1 MSAQE
6 ILTKYGSYFEGQN
19 LILTGL
25 RELFYLVLSFLYS
38 FIKSCGDLLSKAY
51 NVLTFDTQS
60 RVNEIFGGALSTEF
74 LTAVV
79 LIVVVCI
86 GIAFIL
92 NSNSIKGSKIIQ
104 NIMFGLL
111 VVFILPTF
119 INSVNGIIAS
129 SDMGNISTSSVN
141 KIFSANIVDLK
152 YCFGGDTVI
161 DPTGE
166 VHNGFP
172 DDYDYSL
179 LPMDELIKGSETPG
193 IDDVFTKTLL
203 NRGSVDEELGDCS
216 SGEIFGNFISFLS
229 SYYYRY
235 KVDMFPIFLSEI
247 ATILVMVFTFFKVV
261 RLCYELIVN
270 HFFAYIFAIT
280 DIASGAKLREALK
293 SILSTYVVLIY
304 CSVAIS
310 LFNTFQAWIFDSS
323 IFNNFEASICIIPV
337 AMAVIDGPNLIER
350 LFGIDAG
357 IKSGFHTAMGLMHA
371 GKTALGM
378 GKAAWNLGKDVTGAK
393 TPLDKAR
400 AVRQSELGNYG
411 ATHARGNDLETGS
424 RGVADKKEKNGN
436 ANEMPHRRGEASTTG
451 SVPNVKTERNSFN
464 AESQNTQSDKEPLNE
479 EKNSGQNS
487 WSFAEPE
494 EMHTEQSNAEPNRE
508 QESKDGSINREAF
521 KNDVPDTLEQPDG
534 KEEIG
539 NKSDVGTHNEPNGS
553 AKDQFAVPNA
563 GNKNSRELQGNS
575 GRNNKKASATSSD
588 SAKIGFASQ
597 KPSMASPSV
606 EHSVEQMPH
615 RRNETRASAET
626 SISSSGS
633 APSRVSQGKMQ
644 DIYSHSS
651 NEPIVRNSNA
661 GVEPSNTVQH
671 PGNLPRNAKDNRT
684 EGFAQREYKQ
694 EKGNGNKDS
703 GKSTGK
709 RRGWSL
715 GRRWI
720 LVE

>member
-25 RELFYLVLSFLYS
+25 RELFYLLLSFLYS

-216 SGEIFGNFISFLS
+216 SGKIFGNFISFLS

-411 ATHARGNDLETGS
+411 ATHARGNDLETGG

-436 ANEMPHRRGEASTTG
+436 ANEMPHRRGEVSTTG
-451 SVPNVKTERNSFN
+451 SVPNVKTERNPFN

-633 APSRVSQGKMQ
+633 APSRVSQGEMQ

-671 PGNLPRNAKDNRT
+671 PGNPPRNAKDNRT

-703 GKSTGK
+703 GKSTSK
-709 RRGWSL
+709 RRGEKL
-715 GRRWI
+715 
-720 LVE
+720 

>member
-6 ILTKYGSYFEGQN
+6 ILTRYGSYFEGQN

-38 FIKSCGDLLSKAY
+38 FIKGCGDLLSKAY

-193 IDDVFTKTLL
+193 IDEVFTKTLL
-203 NRGSVDEELGDCS
+203 NRGSVDEELGECS

-411 ATHARGNDLETGS
+411 ATHARGNDLETGG

-451 SVPNVKTERNSFN
+451 SVPNVKTERNPFN

-671 PGNLPRNAKDNRT
+671 PGNLPRNANDNRT

-703 GKSTGK
+703 SKSTGK
-709 RRGWSL
+709 RRGEKL
-715 GRRWI
+715 
-720 LVE
+720 

>member
-6 ILTKYGSYFEGQN
+6 ILTRYGSYFEGQN

-38 FIKSCGDLLSKAY
+38 FIKGCGDLLSKAY

-193 IDDVFTKTLL
+193 IDEVFTKTLL
-203 NRGSVDEELGDCS
+203 NRGSVDEELGECS

-411 ATHARGNDLETGS
+411 ATHARGNDLETGG

-451 SVPNVKTERNSFN
+451 SVPNVKTERNPFN

-563 GNKNSRELQGNS
+563 GNKNSRELQGNY

-633 APSRVSQGKMQ
+633 APSRVSQGEMQ

-709 RRGWSL
+709 RRGEKL
-715 GRRWI
+715 
-720 LVE
+720 

>member
-193 IDDVFTKTLL
+193 IDEVFTKTLL
-203 NRGSVDEELGDCS
+203 NRGSVDEELGECS

-411 ATHARGNDLETGS
+411 ATHVRGNDLETGG

-451 SVPNVKTERNSFN
+451 SVPNVKTERNPFN

-615 RRNETRASAET
+615 KRNETRASAET

-633 APSRVSQGKMQ
+633 APSRVSQGEMQ

-709 RRGWSL
+709 RRGEKL
-715 GRRWI
+715 
-720 LVE
+720 

>member
-411 ATHARGNDLETGS
+411 ATHARGNDLETGG

-615 RRNETRASAET
+615 KRNETRASAET

-633 APSRVSQGKMQ
+633 APSRVSQGEMQ

-709 RRGWSL
+709 RRGEKL
-715 GRRWI
+715 
-720 LVE
+720 

>member
-60 RVNEIFGGALSTEF
+60 RVNEIFGDALSTEF

-411 ATHARGNDLETGS
+411 ATHARGNDLETGG

-451 SVPNVKTERNSFN
+451 SVPNVKTERNPFN

-709 RRGWSL
+709 RRGEKL
-715 GRRWI
+715 
-720 LVE
+720 

>member
-119 INSVNGIIAS
+119 INFVNGIIAS

-411 ATHARGNDLETGS
+411 ATHARGNDLETGG

-451 SVPNVKTERNSFN
+451 SVPNVKTERNPFN

-521 KNDVPDTLEQPDG
+521 KNDVPDTLEQPDS

-709 RRGWSL
+709 RRGEKL
-715 GRRWI
+715 
-720 LVE
+720 

>member
-6 ILTKYGSYFEGQN
+6 ILTRYGSYFEGQN

-38 FIKSCGDLLSKAY
+38 FIKGCGDLLSKAY

-411 ATHARGNDLETGS
+411 ATHARGNDLETGG

-436 ANEMPHRRGEASTTG
+436 ANEIPHRRGEASTTG
-451 SVPNVKTERNSFN
+451 SVPNVKTERNPFN

-633 APSRVSQGKMQ
+633 APSRVSQGEMQ

-709 RRGWSL
+709 RRGEKL
-715 GRRWI
+715 
-720 LVE
+720 

>member
-6 ILTKYGSYFEGQN
+6 ILTRYGSYFEGQN

-38 FIKSCGDLLSKAY
+38 FIKGCGDLLSKAY

-193 IDDVFTKTLL
+193 IDEVFTKTLL
-203 NRGSVDEELGDCS
+203 NRGSVDEELGECS

-411 ATHARGNDLETGS
+411 ATHARGNDLETGG

-451 SVPNVKTERNSFN
+451 SVPNVKTERNPFN

-508 QESKDGSINREAF
+508 QESKDGSMNREAF

-633 APSRVSQGKMQ
+633 APSRVSQGEMQ

-671 PGNLPRNAKDNRT
+671 PGNLPRNAKDNRK

-709 RRGWSL
+709 RRGEKL
-715 GRRWI
+715 
-720 LVE
+720 

>member
-60 RVNEIFGGALSTEF
+60 SVNEIFGGALSTEF

-411 ATHARGNDLETGS
+411 ATHARGNDLETGG

-709 RRGWSL
+709 RRGEKL
-715 GRRWI
+715 
-720 LVE
+720 

>member
-6 ILTKYGSYFEGQN
+6 ILTRYGSYFEGQN

-38 FIKSCGDLLSKAY
+38 FIKGCGDLLSKAY

-79 LIVVVCI
+79 LIVIVCI

-193 IDDVFTKTLL
+193 IDEVFTKTLL
-203 NRGSVDEELGDCS
+203 NRGSVDEELGECS

-411 ATHARGNDLETGS
+411 ATHARGNDLETGG

-451 SVPNVKTERNSFN
+451 SVPNVKTERNPFN

-633 APSRVSQGKMQ
+633 APSRVSQGEMQ

-709 RRGWSL
+709 RRGEKL
-715 GRRWI
+715 
-720 LVE
+720 

>member
-411 ATHARGNDLETGS
+411 ATHARGNDLETGG

-661 GVEPSNTVQH
+661 GVEPTNTVQH

-709 RRGWSL
+709 RRGEKL
-715 GRRWI
+715 
-720 LVE
+720 

>member
-6 ILTKYGSYFEGQN
+6 ILTRYGSYFEGQN

-38 FIKSCGDLLSKAY
+38 FIKGCGDLVSKAY

-193 IDDVFTKTLL
+193 IDEVFTKTLL
-203 NRGSVDEELGDCS
+203 NRGSVDEELGECS

-411 ATHARGNDLETGS
+411 ATHARGNDLETGG

-451 SVPNVKTERNSFN
+451 SVPNVKTERNPFN

-508 QESKDGSINREAF
+508 QESKDGSMNREAF

-633 APSRVSQGKMQ
+633 APSRVSQGEMQ

-709 RRGWSL
+709 RRGEKL
-715 GRRWI
+715 
-720 LVE
+720 

>member
-6 ILTKYGSYFEGQN
+6 ILTRYGSYFEGQN

-38 FIKSCGDLLSKAY
+38 FIKGCGDLLSKAY

-193 IDDVFTKTLL
+193 IDEVFTKTLL
-203 NRGSVDEELGDCS
+203 NRGSVDEELGECS

-393 TPLDKAR
+393 TPLDEAR

-411 ATHARGNDLETGS
+411 ATHARGNDLETGG

-451 SVPNVKTERNSFN
+451 SVPNVKTERNPFN

-633 APSRVSQGKMQ
+633 APSRVSQGEMQ

-709 RRGWSL
+709 RRGEKL
-715 GRRWI
+715 
-720 LVE
+720 

>member
-411 ATHARGNDLETGS
+411 ATHARGNDLETGG

-451 SVPNVKTERNSFN
+451 SVPNVKTERNPFN

-597 KPSMASPSV
+597 RPSMASPSV

-633 APSRVSQGKMQ
+633 APSRVSQGEMQ

-709 RRGWSL
+709 RRGEKL
-715 GRRWI
+715 
-720 LVE
+720 

>member
-25 RELFYLVLSFLYS
+25 RELFYLVLSFLYTL
-38 FIKSCGDLLSKAY
+38 IKSCGDLLSKAY

-79 LIVVVCI
+79 LIVIVCI

-179 LPMDELIKGSETPG
+179 LPMDELIKGGETPG

-411 ATHARGNDLETGS
+411 ATHARGNDLETGG

-451 SVPNVKTERNSFN
+451 SVPNVKTERNPFN

-494 EMHTEQSNAEPNRE
+494 EMHTEQSKAEPNRE

-709 RRGWSL
+709 RRGEKL
-715 GRRWI
+715 
-720 LVE
+720 

>member
-411 ATHARGNDLETGS
+411 ATHARGNDLETGG

-661 GVEPSNTVQH
+661 GVEPSNTVQR

-709 RRGWSL
+709 RRGEKL
-715 GRRWI
+715 
-720 LVE
+720 

>member
-6 ILTKYGSYFEGQN
+6 ILTRYGSYFEGQN

-38 FIKSCGDLLSKAY
+38 FIKGCGDLLSKAY

-193 IDDVFTKTLL
+193 IDEVFTKTLL
-203 NRGSVDEELGDCS
+203 NRGSVDEELGECS

-235 KVDMFPIFLSEI
+235 KVDMFPIFLSKI

-411 ATHARGNDLETGS
+411 ATHARGNDLETGG

-451 SVPNVKTERNSFN
+451 SVPNVKTERNPFN
-464 AESQNTQSDKEPLNE
+464 AESQNTQSNKEPLNE

-633 APSRVSQGKMQ
+633 APSRVSQGEMQ

-651 NEPIVRNSNA
+651 TEPIVRNSNA

-709 RRGWSL
+709 RRGEKL
-715 GRRWI
+715 
-720 LVE
+720 

>member
-6 ILTKYGSYFEGQN
+6 ILTRYGSYFEGQN

-38 FIKSCGDLLSKAY
+38 FIKGCGDLLSKAY

-203 NRGSVDEELGDCS
+203 NRGSVDEELGECS

-378 GKAAWNLGKDVTGAK
+378 GKAAWNLGKDITGAK

-411 ATHARGNDLETGS
+411 ATHARGNDLETGG

-451 SVPNVKTERNSFN
+451 SVPNVKTERNPFN

-615 RRNETRASAET
+615 KRNETRASAET

-633 APSRVSQGKMQ
+633 APSRVSQGEMQ

-709 RRGWSL
+709 RRGEKL
-715 GRRWI
+715 
-720 LVE
+720 

>member
-6 ILTKYGSYFEGQN
+6 ILTRYGSYFEGQN

-38 FIKSCGDLLSKAY
+38 FIKGCGDLLSKAY

-193 IDDVFTKTLL
+193 IDEVFTKTLL
-203 NRGSVDEELGDCS
+203 NRGSVDEELGECS

-411 ATHARGNDLETGS
+411 ATHARGNDLETGG

-451 SVPNVKTERNSFN
+451 SVPNVKTERNPFN

-508 QESKDGSINREAF
+508 QESKDGSMNREAF

-597 KPSMASPSV
+597 KPSMATPSV

-633 APSRVSQGKMQ
+633 APSRVSQGEMQ

-709 RRGWSL
+709 RRGEKL
-715 GRRWI
+715 
-720 LVE
+720 

>member
-6 ILTKYGSYFEGQN
+6 ILTRYGSYFEGQN

-38 FIKSCGDLLSKAY
+38 FIKGCGDLLSKAY

-193 IDDVFTKTLL
+193 IDEVFTKTLL
-203 NRGSVDEELGDCS
+203 NRGSVDEELGECS

-411 ATHARGNDLETGS
+411 ATHARGNDLETGG

-451 SVPNVKTERNSFN
+451 SVPNVKTERNPFN

-479 EKNSGQNS
+479 EINSGQNS

-539 NKSDVGTHNEPNGS
+539 NKSDIGTHNEPNGS

-709 RRGWSL
+709 RRGEKL
-715 GRRWI
+715 
-720 LVE
+720 

>member
-6 ILTKYGSYFEGQN
+6 ILTRYGSYFEGQN

-38 FIKSCGDLLSKAY
+38 FIKGCGDLLSKAY

-193 IDDVFTKTLL
+193 IDEVFTKTLL
-203 NRGSVDEELGDCS
+203 NRGSVDEELGECS

-411 ATHARGNDLETGS
+411 ATHARGNDLETGG

-451 SVPNVKTERNSFN
+451 SVPNVKTERNPFN

-694 EKGNGNKDS
+694 EKENGNKDS

-709 RRGWSL
+709 RRGEKL
-715 GRRWI
+715 
-720 LVE
+720 

>member
-6 ILTKYGSYFEGQN
+6 ILTRYGSYFEGQN

-38 FIKSCGDLLSKAY
+38 FIKGCGDLLSKAY

-193 IDDVFTKTLL
+193 IDEVFTKTLL

-247 ATILVMVFTFFKVV
+247 ASILVMVFTFFKVV

-293 SILSTYVVLIY
+293 SILCTYVVLIY

-411 ATHARGNDLETGS
+411 ATHARGNDLETGG

-451 SVPNVKTERNSFN
+451 SVPNVKTERNPFN

-633 APSRVSQGKMQ
+633 APSRVSQGEMQ
-644 DIYSHSS
+644 DIYSHSN
-651 NEPIVRNSNA
+651 NEPIVRNNNA
-661 GVEPSNTVQH
+661 GVESPDTVQQS
-671 PGNLPRNAKDNRT
+671 GNIPRNSKDNRT

-709 RRGWSL
+709 RRGEKL
-715 GRRWI
+715 
-720 LVE
+720 

>member
-6 ILTKYGSYFEGQN
+6 ILTRYGSYFEGQN

-38 FIKSCGDLLSKAY
+38 FIKGCGDLLSKAY

-193 IDDVFTKTLL
+193 IDEVFTKTLL
-203 NRGSVDEELGDCS
+203 NRGSVDEELGECS

-411 ATHARGNDLETGS
+411 ATHARGNDLETGG

-451 SVPNVKTERNSFN
+451 SVPNVKTERNPFN

-615 RRNETRASAET
+615 KRNETRASAET

-633 APSRVSQGKMQ
+633 APSRVSQGEMQ

-709 RRGWSL
+709 RRGEKL
-715 GRRWI
+715 
-720 LVE
+720 

>member
-6 ILTKYGSYFEGQN
+6 ILTRYGSYFEGQN

-38 FIKSCGDLLSKAY
+38 FIKGCGDLLSKAY

-203 NRGSVDEELGDCS
+203 NRGSVDEELGDFS

-411 ATHARGNDLETGS
+411 ATHARGNDLETGG

-451 SVPNVKTERNSFN
+451 SVPNVKTERNPFN

-633 APSRVSQGKMQ
+633 APSRVSQGEMQ

-709 RRGWSL
+709 RRGEKL
-715 GRRWI
+715 
-720 LVE
+720 

>member
-411 ATHARGNDLETGS
+411 ATHARGNDLETGG

-436 ANEMPHRRGEASTTG
+436 ANEMPHRRGEVSTTG
-451 SVPNVKTERNSFN
+451 SVPNVKTERNPFN

-633 APSRVSQGKMQ
+633 APSRVSQGEMQ

-709 RRGWSL
+709 RRGEKL
-715 GRRWI
+715 
-720 LVE
+720 

>member
-378 GKAAWNLGKDVTGAK
+378 GKAAWNLSKDVTGAK

-411 ATHARGNDLETGS
+411 ATHARGNDLETGG

-451 SVPNVKTERNSFN
+451 SVPNVKTERNPFN

-709 RRGWSL
+709 RRGEKL
-715 GRRWI
+715 
-720 LVE
+720 

>member
-6 ILTKYGSYFEGQN
+6 ILTRYGSYFEGQN

-38 FIKSCGDLLSKAY
+38 FIKGCGDLLSKAY

-193 IDDVFTKTLL
+193 IDEVFTKTLL
-203 NRGSVDEELGDCS
+203 NRGSVDEELGECS

-411 ATHARGNDLETGS
+411 ATHARGNDLETGG

-451 SVPNVKTERNSFN
+451 SVPNVKTERNPFN

-615 RRNETRASAET
+615 KRNETRASAET

-633 APSRVSQGKMQ
+633 APSRVSQGEMQ

-709 RRGWSL
+709 RKGEKL
-715 GRRWI
+715 
-720 LVE
+720 

>member
-6 ILTKYGSYFEGQN
+6 ILTRYGSYFEGQN

-38 FIKSCGDLLSKAY
+38 FIKGCGDLLSKAY

-193 IDDVFTKTLL
+193 IDEVFTKTLL
-203 NRGSVDEELGDCS
+203 NRGSVDEELGECS

-378 GKAAWNLGKDVTGAK
+378 GKAAWNLGKNVTGAK

-411 ATHARGNDLETGS
+411 ATHARGNDLETGG

-451 SVPNVKTERNSFN
+451 SVPNVKTERNPFN

-494 EMHTEQSNAEPNRE
+494 KMHTEQSNAEPNRE

-597 KPSMASPSV
+597 KPSMTSPSV

-709 RRGWSL
+709 RRGEKL
-715 GRRWI
+715 
-720 LVE
+720 

>member
-193 IDDVFTKTLL
+193 IDEVFTKTLL

-247 ATILVMVFTFFKVV
+247 ASILVMVFTFFKVV

-411 ATHARGNDLETGS
+411 ATHANGNDLGIGG

-451 SVPNVKTERNSFN
+451 SVPNVKTERNPFN

-508 QESKDGSINREAF
+508 QESKDGGINREAF
-521 KNDVPDTLEQPDG
+521 KNDAPDKLEQPDG

-588 SAKIGFASQ
+588 SSKIGFASQ

-633 APSRVSQGKMQ
+633 APSRVSQGEMQ

-661 GVEPSNTVQH
+661 GVGPSNTVQH

-709 RRGWSL
+709 RRGEKL
-715 GRRWI
+715 
-720 LVE
+720 

>member
-6 ILTKYGSYFEGQN
+6 ILTRYGSYFEGQN

-193 IDDVFTKTLL
+193 IDEVFTKTLL
-203 NRGSVDEELGDCS
+203 NRGSVDEELGECS

-411 ATHARGNDLETGS
+411 AIHARGNDLETGG
-424 RGVADKKEKNGN
+424 RGVAGKKEKTANS
-436 ANEMPHRRGEASTTG
+436 NEMPHRRGETTTTG
-451 SVPNVKTERNSFN
+451 SAPNDKPERKPFN
-464 AESQNTQSDKEPLNE
+464 AESQNTQSNKEPLNE
-479 EKNSGQNS
+479 EKNNGQNFG
-487 WSFAEPE
+487 SFADQE
-494 EMHTEQSNAEPNRE
+494 EMHTEQSNAESNQE
-508 QESKDGSINREAF
+508 QESKDDSINREAL

-534 KEEIG
+534 KDEIG

-633 APSRVSQGKMQ
+633 APSRVSQGEMQ

-709 RRGWSL
+709 RRGEKL
-715 GRRWI
+715 
-720 LVE
+720 

>member
-193 IDDVFTKTLL
+193 IDDVFTKSLL

-411 ATHARGNDLETGS
+411 ATHARGNDLETGG

-436 ANEMPHRRGEASTTG
+436 ANEMPHRRGEVSTTG
-451 SVPNVKTERNSFN
+451 SVPNVKTERNPFN

-494 EMHTEQSNAEPNRE
+494 EMHTEQSNAESNQE
-508 QESKDGSINREAF
+508 QESKDDSINREAL

-534 KEEIG
+534 KDEIG

-633 APSRVSQGKMQ
+633 APSRVSQGEMQ

-709 RRGWSL
+709 RRGEKL
-715 GRRWI
+715 
-720 LVE
+720 

>member
-6 ILTKYGSYFEGQN
+6 ILTRYGSYFEGQN

-38 FIKSCGDLLSKAY
+38 FIKGCGDLLSKAY

-179 LPMDELIKGSETPG
+179 LPMDELIKGGETPG

-411 ATHARGNDLETGS
+411 ATHARGNDLETGG

-436 ANEMPHRRGEASTTG
+436 ANEMPHRRGEAPTTG
-451 SVPNVKTERNSFN
+451 SVPNVKTERNPFN

-494 EMHTEQSNAEPNRE
+494 EMHTEQSKAEPNRE

-709 RRGWSL
+709 RRGEKL
-715 GRRWI
+715 
-720 LVE
+720 

>member
-411 ATHARGNDLETGS
+411 ATHARGNDLETGG

-451 SVPNVKTERNSFN
+451 SVPNVKTERNPFN

-508 QESKDGSINREAF
+508 QESKDGNINREAF

-709 RRGWSL
+709 RRGEKL
-715 GRRWI
+715 
-720 LVE
+720 

>member
-6 ILTKYGSYFEGQN
+6 ILTRYGSYFEGQN

-38 FIKSCGDLLSKAY
+38 FIKGCGDLLSKAY

-193 IDDVFTKTLL
+193 IDEVFTKTLL
-203 NRGSVDEELGDCS
+203 NRGSVDEELGECS

-411 ATHARGNDLETGS
+411 ATHARGNDLETGG

-451 SVPNVKTERNSFN
+451 SVPNVKTERNPFN

-539 NKSDVGTHNEPNGS
+539 NKRDVGVHNNPNGS
-553 AKDQFAVPNA
+553 SKEKDQFAVPNA
-563 GNKNSRELQGNS
+563 GSKNSRELQGNS
-575 GRNNKKASATSSD
+575 NRNNKKASATSSD
-588 SAKIGFASQ
+588 LANGIASQ
-597 KPSMASPSV
+597 KPSMTSRSV

-615 RRNETRASAET
+615 RRNEARASAET
-626 SISSSGS
+626 PISSSGS
-633 APSRVSQGKMQ
+633 APSRVSQGEMQ

-709 RRGWSL
+709 RRGEKL
-715 GRRWI
+715 
-720 LVE
+720 

>member
-51 NVLTFDTQS
+51 NVLTFNTQS

-270 HFFAYIFAIT
+270 HFFAYILAIT

-411 ATHARGNDLETGS
+411 ATHARGNDLETGG

-451 SVPNVKTERNSFN
+451 SVPNVKTERNPFN

-709 RRGWSL
+709 RRGEKL
-715 GRRWI
+715 
-720 LVE
+720 

>member
-6 ILTKYGSYFEGQN
+6 ILKRYGSYFEGQN

-38 FIKSCGDLLSKAY
+38 FIKGCGDLLSKAY

-193 IDDVFTKTLL
+193 IDEVFTKTLL
-203 NRGSVDEELGDCS
+203 NRGSVDEELGECS

-411 ATHARGNDLETGS
+411 ATHARGNDLETGG

-451 SVPNVKTERNSFN
+451 SVPNVKTERNPFN

-633 APSRVSQGKMQ
+633 APSRVSQGEMQ

-709 RRGWSL
+709 RRGEKL
-715 GRRWI
+715 
-720 LVE
+720 

>member
-104 NIMFGLL
+104 NILFGLL

-193 IDDVFTKTLL
+193 IDEVFTKTLL
-203 NRGSVDEELGDCS
+203 NRGSVDEELGECS

-411 ATHARGNDLETGS
+411 ATHARGNDLETGG

-451 SVPNVKTERNSFN
+451 SVPNVKTERNPFN

-633 APSRVSQGKMQ
+633 APSRVSQGEMQ
-644 DIYSHSS
+644 DIYSHSN
-651 NEPIVRNSNA
+651 NEPIVRNNNA
-661 GVEPSNTVQH
+661 GVESPDTVQQS
-671 PGNLPRNAKDNRT
+671 GNLPRNAKDNRT

-709 RRGWSL
+709 RRGEKL
-715 GRRWI
+715 
-720 LVE
+720 

>member
-6 ILTKYGSYFEGQN
+6 ILTRYGSYFEGQN

-38 FIKSCGDLLSKAY
+38 FIKGCGDLLSKAY

-193 IDDVFTKTLL
+193 IDEVFTKTLL
-203 NRGSVDEELGDCS
+203 NRGSVDEELGECS

-323 IFNNFEASICIIPV
+323 IFNNFKASICIIPV

-411 ATHARGNDLETGS
+411 ATHARGNDLETGG

-451 SVPNVKTERNSFN
+451 SVPNVKTERNPFN

-615 RRNETRASAET
+615 KRNETRASAET

-633 APSRVSQGKMQ
+633 APSRVSKGEMQ

-709 RRGWSL
+709 RRGEKL
-715 GRRWI
+715 
-720 LVE
+720 